1 MINLSVPPCL
11 FSHLHI
17 FRDEKRELHE
27 RLGMLA
33 FFRPDN
39 PTAHYSLNL
48 SRQLDRV
55 IAARLL
61 VSSIQE
67 GYWKSQAILANF
79 RNVTVSGEVQWNSS
93 NSLQQLFHHSRGTR
107 CTPSQFNKL
116 CIHHWAMFAD
126 DMPFFAC
133 SQS

>member
-1 MINLSVPPCL
+1 
-11 FSHLHI
+11 
-17 FRDEKRELHE
+17 
-27 RLGMLA
+27 MLA

-67 GYWKSQAILANF
+67 GYWSSQSILANF
-79 RNVTVSGEVQWNSS
+79 RNVTVGGEVQHGQEGLSLWIPNVCVASDAHRAHSTSS
-93 NSLQQLFHHSRGTR
+93 AYIVH
-107 CTPSQFNKL
+107 
-116 CIHHWAMFAD
+116 AMFAD
-126 DMPFFAC
+126 MMPLCCLSSC